1 MLTGLAKLLTDTPQL
16 RELVERLRD
25 GQEEGVSILEAAK
38 PFLLGTLWQQ
48 LRVPVL
54 VVCPRPDDAR
64 RLYDALLA
72 YWGRDSSIHHFSELE
87 ALPFERLTP
96 DTTTVYQR
104 LRALT
109 ALADVYEGQ
118 EPALVVTSASG
129 LTMKSFG
136 PELLARE
143 FHTVHKGESMSMDTL
158 LGRWVSLGYRIE
170 RAVEV
175 PGTMSRR
182 GGILDI
188 FAAGELLPVRL
199 EFWGDVVESM
209 RTFDPGTQRAL
220 EQVERVSV
228 IPAREVLPTR
238 VDPKLLATKLRGLD
252 FAAVSPSSRARI
264 EEELA
269 LLAQG
274 QEVEE
279 AGFYAGFFN
288 EASIGDFLPTGGLL
302 VVNQATEVEEALRE
316 LDRRSWELRQVKSE
330 RSEIPGGFPSPYL
343 DQDEATQRLH
353 RASRRLSLTRWDEE
367 GSATLPFH
375 SVPSFWSQLDGFLE
389 EVRQRIRKGDRVV
402 VMTNHARRLQELMEE
417 QELSPRLEEQL
428 AEPPAPGSITLIQGS
443 LAQGWSLEATAGG
456 AALFADAEVFGTTK
470 IARPRRL
477 HTMPREAFLAEIT
490 PGAYVVH
497 VDHGVARFAGTTTVQ
512 EDDQDREYLVLEY
525 SEEDR
530 LYVPTEHLNR
540 VSLYVAPGDRPPSLT
555 RLGTQEWSRIK
566 ERVKRSVLDMAD
578 ELLAVHAARETVQG
592 ISFGRD
598 VPWQQEMED
607 AFPYVETPD
616 QSMAIARVKE
626 DMERPRPM
634 DRLVCGDVGYGKT
647 EVALRAAFKAVMEGN
662 QVAVLVPTTVLAQQ
676 HYATFTERLSPFPVN
691 VEVLSRFRTDQEQR
705 QVVEALAEG
714 KVDICIG
721 THRLLQKDVSF
732 KNLGL
737 VVVDEEQRFGV
748 GHKERLKQLR
758 KEVDVLT
765 LSATPIPRTLHM
777 ALSGIRDMSTMETPP
792 EERLPIKT
800 YVSEYSDELVREAVL
815 RELDR
820 GGQVY
825 LVHNRVHNIARMADT
840 VAKLVPEASVAI
852 GHGRMSEEAL
862 ERVMTGFA
870 RGEADVLVCTTIIES
885 GLDLPNVNTL
895 IINRADAL
903 GLSQLY
909 QLRGR
914 IGRGAHRAYA
924 YLLVP
929 RGRRITE
936 ASQKR
941 LETILAAT
949 ELGAGF
955 RIAMKDLE
963 IRGAGNI
970 LGAQQSGNIH
980 SVGYELYSQ
989 LLTQAV
995 EQVKASGD
1003 ATSPATTLE
1012 ERPDVTLSLQI
1023 PARIPPDYVED
1034 LPTRLGLYQRLGRAR
1049 EVEEIGQVQEEL
1061 RDRFGPVPREAHN
1074 LLYSVRVRVLAE
1086 RAGMEAVTREA
1097 REGGEVTVR
1106 LRDDVGGAKLAL
1118 AKVFSDAG
1126 LPVRVGNRLL
1136 HLQSG
1141 NLKKPWGQALL
1152 ELLEGVIAFRERMV
1166 EVAG

>member
-1 MLTGLAKLLTDTPQL
+1 MLTGLAKLLTDTPQF
-16 RELVERLRD
+16 REIVERLRD
-25 GQEEGVSILEAAK
+25 EREERVSILEAAK

-48 LRVPVL
+48 LRAPVL
-54 VVCPRPDDAR
+54 VVCPHPDGAR
-64 RLYDALLA
+64 RLYDALLI
-72 YWGRDSSIHHFSELE
+72 YWGQDSSIHYFSELE

-104 LRALT
+104 LRAMA
-109 ALADVYEGQ
+109 ALAEVYEGQ

-143 FHTVHKGESMSMDTL
+143 FHTVHRGERVSMDRL
-158 LGRWVSLGYRIE
+158 LGRWVSLGYRTE

-188 FAAGELLPVRL
+188 FPAGEPLPIRL

-228 IPAREVLPTR
+228 IPAREVLPSR
-238 VDPKLLATKLRGLD
+238 VDHSLLETKLRGLD
-252 FAAVSPSSRARI
+252 FAGVSPSSRARI
-264 EEELA
+264 EEELT
-269 LLAQG
+269 LLSQG

-288 EASIGDFLPTGGLL
+288 EASIEDFLPAHGLL

-316 LDRRSWELRQVKSE
+316 LDRRSWELRQVKSK
-330 RSEIPGGFPSPYL
+330 RGEIPGGFPSPYL
-343 DQDEATQRLH
+343 GQEEATRSLQD
-353 RASRRLSLTRWDEE
+353 APRRLSLTRWDEE
-367 GSATLPFH
+367 ESATLPFH
-375 SVPSFWSQLDGFLE
+375 AVPSFWSQLDGFLE
-389 EVRQRIRKGDRVV
+389 EVRQRIRQEDRVV
-402 VMTNHARRLQELMEE
+402 VMTNHARRLQELMAE
-417 QELSPRLEEQL
+417 QELSPRLEGQL
-428 AEPPAPGSITLIQGS
+428 AEPPAPGSITLVQGS

-456 AALFADAEVFGTTK
+456 AALFSDAEVFGTAK

-512 EDDQDREYLVLEY
+512 EDDQDREYLLLEY

-530 LYVPTEHLNR
+530 LYVPTEHLDR

-566 ERVKRSVLDMAD
+566 ERVKRSVIEMAD

-626 DMERPRPM
+626 DMEQPRPM

-647 EVALRAAFKAVMEGN
+647 EVALRAAFKAVMEGT

-691 VEVLSRFRTDQEQR
+691 VEVLSRFRSDQEQR
-705 QVVEALAEG
+705 QVVEALATG

-732 KNLGL
+732 RNLGL

-758 KEVDVLT
+758 SEVDMLT

-825 LVHNRVHNIARMADT
+825 LVHNRVHNIARMAEM
-840 VAKLVPEASVAI
+840 VARLVPEASVAI
-852 GHGRMSEEAL
+852 GHGRMPEEAL
-862 ERVMTGFA
+862 EQVMTGFA

-929 RGRRITE
+929 RGHRITE
-936 ASQKR
+936 TSQKR

-980 SVGYELYSQ
+980 SVGFELYSQ

-1003 ATSPATTLE
+1003 GASPTTFE
-1012 ERPDVTLSLQI
+1012 ERPDVTLNLGV

-1034 LPTRLGLYQRLGRAR
+1034 LTTRLGLYQRLTRAR
-1049 EVEEIGQVQEEL
+1049 GAEEIVQVQEEL

-1074 LLYSVRVRVLAE
+1074 LLYTVRVRALAE
-1086 RAGMEAVTREA
+1086 RAGVEAVTREA
-1097 REGGEVTVR
+1097 RQGGEVTVR

-1136 HLQSG
+1136 HLPSG

-1152 ELLEGVIAFRERMV
+1152 ELLEGVIGFRERMA

>member
-1 MLTGLAKLLTDTPQL
+1 MLTGLSKLFTDTPQL

-25 GQEEGVSILEAAK
+25 GREEGVSILEAAK

-72 YWGRDSSIHHFSELE
+72 YWGQDAPIHHFSELE

-96 DTTTVYQR
+96 DTTTVHQR
-104 LRALT
+104 LRALA
-109 ALADVYEGQ
+109 ALADVYDRR

-143 FHTVHKGESMSMDTL
+143 YHTVQRGESVSMEML
-158 LGRWVSLGYRIE
+158 LGRWVSLGYRTE

-175 PGTMSRR
+175 LGTVSRR

-188 FAAGELLPVRL
+188 FPAGEPLPVRL

-220 EQVERVSV
+220 EPVEQVSV

-238 VDPKLLATKLRGLD
+238 VDSKLLETTLRGLD
-252 FAAVSPSSRARI
+252 FAGVSPSSRERI

-279 AGFYAGFFN
+279 TGFYGGFFN
-288 EASIGDFLPTGGLL
+288 EASVGDFLPADGLL

-330 RSEIPGGFPSPYL
+330 RGEIPGGFPSPYL
-343 DQDEATQRLH
+343 SREEATQRLH
-353 RASRRLSLTRWDEE
+353 RASRRLSLTRWDDER
-367 GSATLPFH
+367 SATLPFH
-375 SVPSFWSQLDGFLE
+375 AVPSFWSQLDGFLE
-389 EVRQRIRKGDRVV
+389 EVRQRVRQGDRVV
-402 VMTNHARRLQELMEE
+402 VMTNHARRLQELMAV
-417 QELSPRLEEQL
+417 QDLSPRLEGQL
-428 AEPPAPGSITLIQGS
+428 ADPPTPGSITLIQGS
-443 LAQGWSLEATAGG
+443 LAQGWSLRAASGG
-456 AALFADAEVFGTTK
+456 AVLFSDAEVFGTAK

-512 EDDQDREYLVLEY
+512 EDDQDREYLLLEY

-530 LYVPTEHLNR
+530 LYVPTEHLDR
-540 VSLYVAPGDRPPSLT
+540 VSLYVAPGDRPPTLT

-566 ERVKRSVLDMAD
+566 ERVKRSVLEMAD

-592 ISFGRD
+592 ISFSPD
-598 VPWQQEMED
+598 VPWQREMED
-607 AFPYVETPD
+607 SFPYVETPD
-616 QSMAIARVKE
+616 QSMAIAHVKE

-647 EVALRAAFKAVMEGN
+647 EIALRAAFKAVMEGS

-676 HYATFTERLSPFPVN
+676 HYATFSERLSPFPVN
-691 VEVLSRFRTDQEQR
+691 VEVLSRFRSDQEQR
-705 QVVEALAEG
+705 AIVEGLAQG
-714 KVDICIG
+714 RIDICIG

-748 GHKERLKQLR
+748 GHKERLKRLR

-825 LVHNRVHNIARMADT
+825 LVHNRVHNIARMAET
-840 VAKLVPEASVAI
+840 VARLVPEASVAI
-852 GHGRMSEEAL
+852 GHGRMAEEAL

-870 RGEADVLVCTTIIES
+870 SGEADVLVCTTIIES

-929 RGRRITE
+929 KGRRISE

-995 EQVKASGD
+995 EQVKAAGD
-1003 ATSPATTLE
+1003 GTSPATAPE
-1012 ERPDVTLSLQI
+1012 ERQDVTLNLGN

-1034 LPTRLGLYQRLGRAR
+1034 LPTRLGLYQRLSRAR
-1049 EVEEIGQVQEEL
+1049 DLKEVGQVREEL
-1061 RDRFGPVPREAHN
+1061 RDRFGPVPKEADN
-1074 LLYSVRVRVLAE
+1074 LLYTVRVRTLAG
-1086 RAGMEAVTREA
+1086 RAGVEAVTREA
-1097 REGGEVTVR
+1097 RQGGEVTVR
-1106 LRDDVGGAKLAL
+1106 LREDTGGAKLAL
-1118 AKVFSDAG
+1118 AKAFSDAG
-1126 LPVRVGNRLL
+1126 LTVRVGNRLL
-1136 HLQSG
+1136 HLQAG
-1141 NLKKPWGQALL
+1141 KKPWGQALL
-1152 ELLEGVIAFRERMV
+1152 ELLEEVIAFRERMV
-1166 EVAG
+1166 EMAG